1 MGVST
6 TKSVKKAAETPDRE
20 SNWPAEWGELEKVFV
35 PIDDGDETP
44 IEGCLNGRN
53 WIVYRNV
60 WTDVPTAIKAILE
73 QTRTV
78 LVESEKRNKKFEEGK
93 LNLS

>member
-1 MGVST
+1 MAVST
-6 TKSVKKAAETPDRE
+6 TKSVKKATEDPARA
-20 SNWPAEWGELEKVFV
+20 SNWPEEWGEMEKIFV
-35 PIDDGDETP
+35 PIDDGDDSP
-44 IEGCLNGRN
+44 IEGCLNGKN

-60 WTDVPTAIKAILE
+60 WTEVPSAIKAILE

>member
-1 MGVST
+1 MAVST
-6 TKSVKKAAETPDRE
+6 TKTVKKATEAPERAT
-20 SNWPAEWGELEKVFV
+20 NWPAEWGELEKVFV
-35 PIDDGDETP
+35 PIDDGDESP
-44 IEGCLNGRN
+44 VEGCLNGTN

-60 WTDVPTAIKAILE
+60 WTEVPAAIKAILE

>member
-60 WTDVPTAIKAILE
+60 WTKVPTAIKAVLE